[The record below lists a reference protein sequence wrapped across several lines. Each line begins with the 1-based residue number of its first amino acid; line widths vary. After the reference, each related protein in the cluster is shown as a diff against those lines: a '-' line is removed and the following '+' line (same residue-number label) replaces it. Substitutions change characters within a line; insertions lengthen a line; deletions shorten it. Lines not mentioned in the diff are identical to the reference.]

1 MSEECIFCKII
12 RGEIPSHK
20 IYEDEHSFAFL
31 DINPLA
37 DGHTM
42 VIPKKHADQLED
54 LPVEDT
60 GKLFQG
66 VHRVSK
72 ALKNSMGAPATTI
85 GINNGEAA
93 GQVVPH
99 LHIHVVPRFSGD
111 GGGHI
116 HSIIQAKIT
125 REFDE
130 VARSLQA
137 TIAKQD

>member
-1 MSEECIFCKII
+1 MTPDCIFCKIV

-20 IYEDEHSFAFL
+20 IYEDDNCFAFL

-54 LPVEDT
+54 LSSAEAGRVFE
-60 GKLFQG
+60 G
-66 VHRVSK
+66 VHKISELVK
-72 ALKNSMGAPATTI
+72 EKLCAPATTI

-99 LHIHVVPRFSGD
+99 LHIHIVPRFPGD

-116 HSIIQAKIT
+116 HSIVQAEIKRDVEEVAKILLT
-125 REFDE
+125 C
-130 VARSLQA
+130 
-137 TIAKQD
+137 IK